1 MPHNSFL
8 PILAIE
14 CSGSLLSLAIQTD
27 KGIFTHQ
34 QEGQRQHSL
43 WILQKIKDL
52 LDKADLSISGIKTI
66 AVGNGPGSFIG
77 VRLGHAVAQALCL
90 PTQKKL
96 ITLSS
101 LHIIAQ
107 SLLIKS
113 QAQTIFVAQDARKNE
128 VYACAYHHQNGLMQ
142 PILEEKLLTLEAL
155 QSEYDALSKKYTLT
169 LIGTGWHAYQ
179 DQLSVKSPIANL
191 AGYDLAKAALE
202 LAYSLVDTEHLAEP
216 NYLRNHV
223 ADLPNAAIK
232 YSD

>member
-1 MPHNSFL
+1 MNDTPPL
-8 PILAIE
+8 PVLAIE

-34 QEGQRQHSL
+34 QEGQREHSL

-52 LDKADLSISGIKTI
+52 LDKADLSISSIKTI

-107 SLLIKS
+107 SLWIQT
-113 QAQTIFVAQDARKNE
+113 QAKTILVAQDARKNE
-128 VYACAYHHQNGLMQ
+128 AYACAYHFQNGVMQ
-142 PILEEKLLTLEAL
+142 PMVDEQLLTPAAL
-155 QSEYDALSKKYTLT
+155 QHQYDKLSVKYPLV
-169 LIGTGWHAYQ
+169 LVGTGWSAYQ
-179 DQLSVKSPIANL
+179 KQLTISAPIASL
-191 AGYDLAKAALE
+191 KD
-202 LAYSLVDTEHLAEP
+202 YSLAEGALQLAFSSNNTHHSTEP

-223 ADLPNAAIK
+223 ADLPKN
-232 YSD
+232 S

>member
-1 MPHNSFL
+1 MPHDSFL
-8 PILAIE
+8 PMLAIE

-34 QEGQRQHSL
+34 QEGQREHSL

-52 LDKADLSISGIKTI
+52 LDKADLSISSIKTI

-77 VRLGHAVAQALCL
+77 VRLAHAVAQALCL

-96 ITLSS
+96 LTFSS
-101 LHIIAQ
+101 LQIIAQ
-107 SLLIKS
+107 SLFMKS

-142 PILEEKLLTLEAL
+142 PILEEKLLSLEAL
-155 QSEYDALSKKYTLT
+155 QSEYETLSEKYALT

-179 DQLSVKSPIANL
+179 DQLSLKSTLANL

-202 LAYSLVDTEHLAEP
+202 LTYTFVNPQYLAEP

-223 ADLPNAAIK
+223 ADLPKAPQ
-232 YSD
+232 SHG